1 MSDLQVPV
9 GTLDA
14 IRGMLG
20 TARTTVEDTATSA
33 PGAVDAGDMT
43 PLLTAMLSKL
53 TDSTA
58 SLSEGLSLVSS
69 QVDDTEADFWTTDA
83 SVDTTFTGGGHLAD

>member
-1 MSDLQVPV
+1 MSDLQIPTA
-9 GTLDA
+9 TLDA
-14 IRGMLG
+14 VRALLG
-20 TARTTVEDTATSA
+20 TARATVEDTASSA
-33 PGAVDAGDMT
+33 PGALDAGDMT

-83 SVDTTFTGGGHLAD
+83 AVDATFTGGGHRAD